1 MDYEKLP
8 KEHQEWGRGIELEY
22 INTIS
27 DRARTFQA
35 AEKEEGRT
43 VSITEAVHHVVARMR
58 KAQESKVE
66 PLSAEE
72 QKYLNRLGG
81 VVDDIVSEDEDE

>member
-8 KEHQEWGRGIELEY
+8 KEFQEWGRAIELEY

-27 DRARTFQA
+27 DRAITFQA
-35 AEKEEGRT
+35 AEKEEGRN
-43 VSITEAVHHVVARMR
+43 VSITEAVHHVVGRMR

-66 PLSAEE
+66 PLTAEE
-72 QKYLNRLGG
+72 QRYLNRLGG
-81 VVDDIVSEDEDE
+81 KEEISIDEDEED